1 MTENINNPK
10 LNFNRNPNS
19 NPITNPKPN
28 FNRNPNSN
36 PKPSPNSHY
45 KLCFQSGYRLC
56 DGTRFLKNDFAIRI
70 RNNNSIIG

>member
-28 FNRNPNSN
+28 FN
-36 PKPSPNSHY
+36 PKPSPNPHY

-56 DGTRFLKNDFAIRI
+56 NGTRFLKNDFAICI